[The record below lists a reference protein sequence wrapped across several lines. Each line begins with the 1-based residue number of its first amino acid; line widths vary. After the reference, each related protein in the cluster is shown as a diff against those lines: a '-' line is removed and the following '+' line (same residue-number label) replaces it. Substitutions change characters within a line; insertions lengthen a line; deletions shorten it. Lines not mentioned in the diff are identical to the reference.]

1 MQTPVTSPSGVI
13 PRRGYVYV
21 VLAALLWA
29 VSGTSGKFLFLS
41 GVTPLQFVQLRLTLS
56 ALCLAILLA
65 LFRPHLL
72 KIARGDILY
81 FAILGISGMAM
92 VQFTYS
98 YSISK
103 INVAIAI
110 LLEYLAPV
118 FIALY
123 YVFAC
128 PEKPSRMTLL
138 AVAISVSGCYL
149 AVGAYNVD
157 LLTLNWE
164 GIVVGILSGL
174 SYGWYAVYGE
184 RGMRRYDPLTVVFYA
199 LLFASVFWNTVLSP
213 LEAFRVSYSSVE
225 WFWIVYIVIF
235 GTIIPYGL
243 YSEGISLV
251 RSTRA
256 SVTATLEP
264 ITAGFL
270 AFFFLGESLQSLQ
283 LAGGALVLASVIILQ
298 MRQERD
304 ETTSTILRQRQ
315 RHGADMERA

>member
-1 MQTPVTSPSGVI
+1 MQTSVASPSGII
-13 PRRGYVYV
+13 PRRGYFYV
-21 VLAALLWA
+21 VFAALLWA
-29 VSGTSGKFLFLS
+29 VSGTSGKFLFLQ

-56 ALCLAILLA
+56 TLCLLILLA
-65 LFRPHLL
+65 LFRPRLL
-72 KIARGDILY
+72 KISRGDILY

-128 PEKPSRMTLL
+128 PEKPSRLTLI

-164 GIVVGILSGL
+164 GIVVGIFSGL
-174 SYGWYAVYGE
+174 SYGWYAVFGE
-184 RGMRRYDPLTVVFYA
+184 RGMRKYDPLTVVFYA
-199 LLFASVFWNTVLSP
+199 LLFAALFWNIVLSP
-213 LEAFRVSYSSVE
+213 FEAFSVSYTAVE
-225 WFWIVYIVIF
+225 WFWIIYIVIF
-235 GTIIPYGL
+235 GTIVPYGL
-243 YSEGISLV
+243 YFEGISLV

-270 AFFFLGESLQSLQ
+270 AFFFLGESLRSLQ
-283 LAGGALVLASVIILQ
+283 LVGGALVLASVVILQ
-298 MRQERD
+298 LRREKD
-304 ETTSTILRQRQ
+304 ETTSAILRQRQ
-315 RHGADMERA
+315 RQTSGARG